1 VVFIVYSFIF
11 ALGKL
16 WADGGLRDLLV
27 DSDGYAGNTVERLTV
42 FHLIIQ
48 PGNKCKCFMYIS
60 METKQTVPETRH
72 ESLRS
77 GQMFYTSV

>member
-1 VVFIVYSFIF
+1 M
-11 ALGKL
+11 
-16 WADGGLRDLLV
+16 R
-27 DSDGYAGNTVERLTV
+27 RLTV